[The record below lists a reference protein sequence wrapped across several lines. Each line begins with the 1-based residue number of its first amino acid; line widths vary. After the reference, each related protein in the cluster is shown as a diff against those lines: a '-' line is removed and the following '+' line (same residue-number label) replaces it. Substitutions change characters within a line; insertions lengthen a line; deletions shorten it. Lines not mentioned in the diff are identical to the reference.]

1 MKYTTVGD
9 TVNAAA
15 HLESLSREAIAESQG
30 RRPCRI
36 LVSESTA
43 QLLGNRFQLDSIGEV
58 QLKGKTQRMLAYRV
72 VTDVQAQGDTSA

>member
-15 HLESLSREAIAESQG
+15 HLESYGREALAESQG

-36 LVSESTA
+36 LISESTA
-43 QLLGNRFQLDSIGEV
+43 QLIGDRFQLDCIGEV
-58 QLKGKTQRMLAYRV
+58 HLKGKTQSFLAYRM
-72 VTDVQAQGDTSA
+72 VTEVFTEGGG